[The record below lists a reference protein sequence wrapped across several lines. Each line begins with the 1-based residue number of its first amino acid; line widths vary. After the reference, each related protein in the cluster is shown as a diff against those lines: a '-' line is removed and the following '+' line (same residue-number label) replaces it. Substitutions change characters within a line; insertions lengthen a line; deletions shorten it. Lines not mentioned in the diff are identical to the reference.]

1 MTPSTPPSSHKLSAV
16 TLRHIKTIEK
26 FFFDAGLGEHAMLFF
41 GPLETQLSRSADD
54 TMASTN
60 LLRFIESSFNQTT
73 LLRDLSEHPVLLETL
88 VLIFG
93 VSQYFSDILIR
104 DPELFRWLTATNIL
118 DQSKTKEEFFAAS
131 RQSIEPFQ
139 SHSRKLN
146 VLKRFQR
153 REMLRIGMRDILRLA
168 DLETTTRELSH
179 LADAITVRVA
189 ELSWTEMRNQY
200 GGEPG
205 TSWTIVGLGKL
216 GGEELNYS
224 SDIDL
229 IAVFDADGEMESS
242 SSFTMTHG
250 EFFVRFI
257 EHVVH
262 SLSHPTEEG
271 YFYRVDMRLRP
282 DGKAGSLIRS
292 YDSAIMYYESRGELW
307 ERQMLI
313 KARYVAG
320 DELFAQKFL
329 VALSPFIYPRTL
341 FQNPIE
347 EISRIKARI
356 ESNSDDRNIKLR
368 AGGIRDIEFVVQALQ
383 LLNGGKNDS
392 LRSSNTLAAIALL
405 HSALLLSTREA
416 DRLREAYIFFRV
428 IEHRLQM
435 IEYTQIHSLPEIKR
449 DRKKIAVRMAMAP
462 DQFEKLLAE
471 HLLNVRRVF
480 NTVFTKKSPD
490 HHSDI
495 EQFLNE
501 KPGSEFSQLF
511 AGRYHFESNE
521 KTVRTL
527 RRMIYGTNLL
537 GKKEYPERTRTLFKS
552 IAEPLLE
559 EISASIAPDQALAH
573 CEKIFSS
580 FSSPDTMY
588 SLCSEKNFR
597 KALVSICAQSGMLA
611 KQFALSPGLAE
622 TILTGIDRVLREDQA
637 IIPPEENIHEWKIR
651 EECKSAVRYS
661 LGTIDDSQLFRSLS
675 EIASL
680 TLTFLYERERKKLK
694 IPNGIQLCIIGLG
707 KLGGHEMNF
716 GSDLDIVFLYETNRK
731 LDAEKCER
739 LAANIITECSRAA
752 STGKLYDVDA
762 RLRPEGRNAP
772 LAVARKQYVEY
783 LQQRASLWERQSL
796 TRARVI
802 SGDKD
807 FSVEIMKSIRDSIY
821 QSPLQNGWTEEI
833 LSMRRKTESR
843 SRTSSSEFLDI
854 KLGAGGLMDAE
865 FAVQALQLSRR
876 KKAFPSTNMYELLE
890 LYSHTALGIEGMT
903 TISRHYKLL
912 RRVETALRLGL
923 DVKTHIIPADDET
936 LEYLARLLKY
946 PSGTELLLSL
956 RSCMRE
962 TRTMFESLLRS
973 LK

>member
-1 MTPSTPPSSHKLSAV
+1 MTPSTPSSSHKLSSES
-16 TLRHIKTIEK
+16 LRRIKTIEK
-26 FFFDAGLGEHAMLFF
+26 IFFDAGLGEHAPRFF
-41 GPLETQLSRSADD
+41 RPLEAQLSRSADE

-73 LLRDLSEHPVLLETL
+73 ILHDLSEHPVLLETL

-118 DQSKTKEEFFAAS
+118 DQSRTKEEFFAAS

-153 REMLRIGMRDILRLA
+153 REMLRIGVRDILRLA

-179 LADAITVRVA
+179 LADAITACVA
-189 ELSWTEMRNQY
+189 ELSWIDLKHQC
-200 GGEPG
+200 GGEP
-205 TSWTIVGLGKL
+205 TTPWAIIGLGKL

-229 IAVFDADGEMESS
+229 IAVFDTDGEMESS

-262 SLSHPTEEG
+262 SLSHPSEEG

-282 DGKAGSLIRS
+282 DGKAGTLIRS

-320 DELFAQKFL
+320 DKIFAEKFL
-329 VALSPFIYPRTL
+329 AALSPFIYPRTF

-347 EISRIKARI
+347 EISRIKTRI
-356 ESNSDDRNIKLR
+356 ESNADSRNIKLR
-368 AGGIRDIEFVVQALQ
+368 AGGIRDIEFTVQALQ
-383 LLNGGKNDS
+383 LLNGGKNGS
-392 LRSSNTLAAIALL
+392 LRNSNTLAAIALL
-405 HSALLLSTREA
+405 YSALLLTTREA
-416 DRLREAYIFFRV
+416 AQLREAYVFFRV
-428 IEHRLQM
+428 LEHRLQM
-435 IEYTQIHSLPEIKR
+435 LEYTQTHSLPETKR

-462 DQFEKLLAE
+462 DRFEKLLAD

-480 NTVFTKKSPD
+480 NTVFTKKSLE

-495 EQFLNE
+495 EHFLTE
-501 KPGSEFSQLF
+501 KPGSEFSQTF
-511 AGRYHFESNE
+511 AGRYRLGNNE
-521 KTVRTL
+521 KTARTL
-527 RRMIYGTNLL
+527 RRMLYGTNLL
-537 GKKEYPERTRTLFKS
+537 GKKEYPERTRTLFKT

-559 EISASIAPDQALAH
+559 EISDSISPDQALVH
-573 CEKIFSS
+573 CEKIFTS
-580 FSSPDTMY
+580 FPSPDTMY
-588 SLCSEKNFR
+588 SLCSEKKFR
-597 KALVSICAQSGMLA
+597 KALVGICARSGMLT

-622 TILTGIDRVLREDQA
+622 TILTGIDSVLREDPA
-637 IIPPEENIHEWKIR
+637 ILPPEENLHEWKVR

-661 LGTIDDSQLFRSLS
+661 LGVIDEYQLFRSLS
-675 EIASL
+675 KIASL
-680 TLTFLYERERKKLK
+680 TLSLLYEGERKKLK
-694 IPNGIQLCIIGLG
+694 IPNAVRFCIVGLG
-707 KLGGHEMNF
+707 KLGGYEMNF
-716 GSDLDIVFLYETNRK
+716 GSDLDVVFLYQANRK
-731 LDAEKCER
+731 LDAEKCEQ
-739 LAANIITECSRAA
+739 LAANIITACSHPASAA
-752 STGKLYDVDA
+752 KLYDVDA

-772 LAVARKQYVEY
+772 LAVAGKQYLEY

-802 SGDKD
+802 SGDED
-807 FSVEIMKSIRDSIY
+807 FSAEIMESIHTSIY
-821 QSPLQNGWTEEI
+821 QSPLPEGWTEKI

-843 SRTSSSEFLDI
+843 SRTSLSEFINI

-865 FAVQALQLSRR
+865 FAVQALQLSRG
-876 KKAFPSTNMYELLE
+876 KKAFPSTNMYSLLE
-890 LYSHTALGIEGMT
+890 LYSHNASGSERMT
-903 TISRHYKLL
+903 TVDKHYRLL

-923 DVKTHIIPADDET
+923 DTKTHLLPDDDES
-936 LEYLARLLKY
+936 LEYLARLVNY

-956 RSCMRE
+956 RTCMRE
-962 TRTMFESLLRS
+962 TRTLFESILRS